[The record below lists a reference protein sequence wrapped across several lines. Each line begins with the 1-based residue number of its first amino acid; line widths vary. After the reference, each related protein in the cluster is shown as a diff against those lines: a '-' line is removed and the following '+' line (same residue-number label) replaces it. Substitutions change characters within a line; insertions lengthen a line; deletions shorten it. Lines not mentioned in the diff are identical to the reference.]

1 MSSAVEDLATVLRSK
16 KKEWPPGQNTYF
28 IPINEV
34 HHRVKEDEV
43 RKVLSEIYPG
53 VENKRLNNA
62 ARRICTQAPK
72 LFTAL
77 LGGSNQSFC
86 SKILDFLE
94 NNVTDED
101 LPLIRLYFPGSDNYT
116 LGKRKHKYCNQNHN
130 GDCGMYAVSS
140 WKQHHIQDLSRDQWL
155 ALAPIFKSYEDH
167 VEHYDLEGST
177 ILPYIRDQQ
186 YDEPGAVK
194 SGGYSRVWG
203 VEIHPAHQKLLP
215 LSDSSGPTIAVKQLN
230 SPELEDFDREY
241 EMLSKLALTKD
252 PHLIRL
258 LATYKFNN
266 QYHFLFPYANLNLK
280 RYWKHFQLDWEKKEV
295 FWVIQQLRGLA
306 SALHVIHEFKTAE
319 KEERFGRHGDLKP
332 VNILWFKSFEHA
344 GHAGILQITDLGLG
358 RFHRLESR
366 SKQDPKD
373 INGSPTYVPPEL
385 ALQKTVSRSYD
396 IWSFGCVLLEFITW
410 MLDGNAG
417 VDAFAD
423 ARMALAHDN
432 VVDDTFYTVYSP
444 GPGMY
449 ATVRP
454 EVTAWIQRLRGYR
467 RYSPMVRD
475 LLNVVENGMLQ
486 ANSTDRIKS
495 AGLKA
500 TLERIVEK
508 AEKHPSSYM
517 LARVE

>member
-1 MSSAVEDLATVLRSK
+1 MSHTAKRLARKLKDEKV
-16 KKEWPPGQNTYF
+16 EWPPTEHRFF
-28 IPINEV
+28 IPDSEIN
-34 HHRVKEDEV
+34 HRVREDTVREV
-43 RKVLSEIYPG
+43 LRELHPELNDRKLDQASV
-53 VENKRLNNA
+53 
-62 ARRICTQAPK
+62 RICSEAPK
-72 LFTAL
+72 LFTIL
-77 LGGSNQSFC
+77 LLCGSDQPFC
-86 SKILDFLE
+86 SKILDFLD
-94 NNVTDED
+94 NHVADED
-101 LPLIRLYFPGSDNYT
+101 LPLARVYPPGERHYT
-116 LGKRKHKYCNQNHN
+116 LAKKDHKDCLGNHDGN
-130 GDCGMYAVSS
+130 CEIMAFSS
-140 WKQHHIQDLSRDQWL
+140 WSWYDIEDFCRDQWQV
-155 ALAPIFKSYEDH
+155 LAPVFTSYVDH
-167 VEHYDLEGST
+167 VRHYDLEGST

-186 YDEPGAVK
+186 YESGAVK

-230 SPELEDFDREY
+230 SSEQEDFDREY

-258 LATYKFNN
+258 LATYKFKN
-266 QYHFLFPYANLNLK
+266 QYHFLFPFAKFNLK
-280 RYWKHFQLDWEKKEV
+280 TYWKNFQLDWEKKAV
-295 FWVIQQLRGLA
+295 FWVIRQLLGLA
-306 SALHVIHEFKTAE
+306 SALHVIHEFKTAA

-332 VNILWFKSFEHA
+332 ENILWFKSFEHT

-373 INGSPTYVPPEL
+373 IFGSPTYVPPEL
-385 ALQKTVSRSYD
+385 ALQKLVSRSYD

-454 EVTAWIQRLRGYR
+454 EVTAWIQRLRGRR
-467 RYSPMVRD
+467 RYSPMIRD
-475 LLNVVENGMLQ
+475 LLDLVENGMLQ
-486 ANSTDRIKS
+486 ANSADRIRS
-495 AGLKA
+495 EPLKDR
-500 TLERIVEK
+500 LEQIVEK

-517 LARVE
+517 LGRVE